1 MLDSIIYSAKPGDY
15 EPKLGDHLGDLT
27 NEIAKNDG
35 SHIVEIVCGGPKN
48 YAYITDAGVSKC
60 VVKGFSLSVT
70 TKLNLNF
77 DSIKKI
83 VLGDRSEQISV
94 DQLKFK
100 RTKNDW
106 SMNTSIVKK
115 LYSFIYDKRI
125 IVNKYETIPY
135 GFY

>member
-1 MLDSIIYSAKPGDY
+1 M
-15 EPKLGDHLGDLT
+15 GDLT
-27 NEIAKNDG
+27 NEIAKTDG

-70 TKLNLNF
+70 TNFKLNF
-77 DSIKKI
+77 ESIKDI
-83 VLGDRSEQISV
+83 VCGDRSEQISV

-106 SMNTSIVKK
+106 SIDTSIVKK
-115 LYSFIYDKRI
+115 LYSFVYDKRI
-125 IVNKYETIPY
+125 MIDNYETKPY
-135 GFY
+135 GF

>member
-1 MLDSIIYSAKPGDY
+1 M
-15 EPKLGDHLGDLT
+15 
-27 NEIAKNDG
+27 
-35 SHIVEIVCGGPKN
+35 
-48 YAYITDAGVSKC
+48 
-60 VVKGFSLSVT
+60 KGFSLSVT

-83 VLGDRSEQISV
+83 VLSNRTDQISV